1 MPIYEYRCRKC
12 SHEFEELQSSNV
24 KTMKCPKCGGTAG
37 KKMSAAGF
45 VFKGSGFYVNDYK
58 NKSSESSSVPKTG
71 GKDGTVEAAKPAE
84 NKTEKK
90 TGSKPALKSKK
101 DSAAKKQ

>member
-12 SHEFEELQSSNV
+12 SHEFEELQNSNV
-24 KTMKCPKCGGTAG
+24 RTMKCPKCGGTAG

-58 NKSSESSSVPKTG
+58 NKSSESSSNPKPESKTATE
-71 GKDGTVEAAKPAE
+71 KDAKPAE
-84 NKTEKK
+84 SKTEKK
-90 TGSKPALKSKK
+90 AESKPVLKAKK
-101 DSAAKKQ
+101 DPAAKK